1 MNNYDVIVIGGGHAG
16 LEASFITAKMGLHT
30 LLITHL
36 IDNIALAS
44 CNPAVGGLGKGHLV
58 KEVDSLGGLMGAITD
73 ISGLQYRIL
82 NASKGPA
89 VRGTRAQID
98 MDLYRRYARD
108 FALHTHGLEVMQ
120 GNVVEIL
127 CEDSKDSIK
136 QAVGVKLSIGKEIY
150 AKKVILTS
158 GTFLNGKVHIGT
170 HTSNNGRIGEISSN
184 ELSENLKRLGI
195 PLSRLKTG
203 TCPRILG
210 TSIESKHL
218 QKHYGDAIN
227 ASLEHE
233 EEMNEIWEEDSNNSQ
248 NLESRE
254 NIESKN
260 VDSKVDSN
268 NSQNLDSNNLPPAHH
283 PTIEKDSIE
292 SNHNENNQKDLLLRN
307 AIEKSDFKDWQAF
320 QNFIH
325 KNYNETKELD
335 SISEREYNAIINE
348 SFLKQDAPYFSLLTH
363 HYLNYGKKNLIS
375 RYLDKRL
382 EHGYF
387 RPHELPCFVTYTN
400 ETTHKII
407 ESNFH
412 LAPLF
417 TGQIQGTGPRYCPS
431 IEDKINRF
439 RDKERHQ
446 LFLEPQTYAASEYY
460 VNGLS
465 TSLPFEVQ
473 ESVIHSIEGLQN
485 AKITRYGYAIEYDY
499 SQPTNLYH
507 TLESKIISSLYFAGQ
522 INGTTGYEEAAA
534 QGITAGI
541 NAALS
546 ILYSQGKTSR
556 KNLIFDRSESYIG
569 VMIDDL
575 VTKGTNEPYRVFTS
589 RAEYRLLLREDN
601 ACFRLLKY
609 AKELRLLDDSIIAQ
623 LEIDKKDIESNL
635 YILDE
640 DYTPSMEHLS
650 LLESIGESGFSNK
663 CKFSQI
669 IGRDSMNAKKLRRL
683 DSRFSNLSTRALKQL
698 QIYAKYKD
706 YIVKQE
712 AQIKR
717 SEKNLSLKIPSD
729 FDYKNISG
737 LSLEVIEKLSKE
749 RPTTL
754 KEASLIS
761 GITPASL
768 EVLELHLCIKHHKS

>member
-16 LEASFITAKMGLHT
+16 LEAGFITAKMGLKS

-44 CNPAVGGLGKGHLV
+44 CNPAIGGLGKGHLV

-108 FALHTHGLEVMQ
+108 FALHTHNLEVMQ

-127 CEDSKDSIK
+127 CEDSKEDSKKAI
-136 QAVGVKLSIGKEIY
+136 GVRLSINKKIY
-150 AKKVILTS
+150 AKKIILTS
-158 GTFLNGKVHIGT
+158 GTFLNGKVHIGE

-184 ELSENLKRLGI
+184 ELSENLKALGI

-210 TSIESKHL
+210 SSIESKHL

-227 ASLEHE
+227 AEHSHE
-233 EEMNEIWEEDSNNSQ
+233 EELDEIWEDNIESN
-248 NLESRE
+248 RD
-254 NIESKN
+254 NIESK
-260 VDSKVDSN
+260 
-268 NSQNLDSNNLPPAHH
+268 SQNK
-283 PTIEKDSIE
+283 EKNI
-292 SNHNENNQKDLLLRN
+292 LLRN
-307 AIEKSDFKDWQAF
+307 AMEKSDIKNWQEF

-325 KNYNETKELD
+325 KNFNESKELD
-335 SISEREYNAIINE
+335 SISQSEYNAILND

-363 HYLNYGKKNLIS
+363 HYLHYSKQNLIS
-375 RYLDKRL
+375 KFLDKRL

-387 RPHELPCFVTYTN
+387 RPYELPCFVTYTN
-400 ETTHKII
+400 EKTHKII

-412 LAPLF
+412 RAPLF
-417 TGQIQGTGPRYCPS
+417 TGQIQGSGPRYCPS

-446 LFLEPQTYAASEYY
+446 LFLEPQTYGGSEYY

-473 ESVIHSIEGLQN
+473 EEVIHSIEGLEN

-507 TLESKIISSLYFAGQ
+507 TLESKIISNLYFAGQ

-546 ILYSQGKTSR
+546 ILHAQGKVTR

-609 AKELRLLDDSIIAQ
+609 AKELRLLDDSIISQ
-623 LEIDKKDIESNL
+623 LEIDEADIKSHL
-635 YILDE
+635 SILDE
-640 DYTPSMEHLS
+640 DYTPSSEHLS
-650 LLESIGESGFSNK
+650 LLESMGESGFSNK
-663 CKFSQI
+663 CAFAQI
-669 IGRDSMNAKKLRRL
+669 IGRDSMNAKKLRLL
-683 DSRFSNLSTRALKQL
+683 DARFKNLSSRTLKQL

-706 YIVKQE
+706 YIAKQE
-712 AQIKR
+712 AQISR
-717 SEKNLSLKIPSD
+717 SNKNLSLKIPKD
-729 FDYKNISG
+729 FVYEGISG
-737 LSLEVIEKLSKE
+737 LSLEVIEKLSKA
-749 RPTTL
+749 RPATL

-768 EVLELHLCIKHHKS
+768 EVLELHLCTKNKD